1 MRTQSNAQPL
11 KEHVALVTGASSGLG
26 RATALALAQ
35 AGADVGLIGRSK
47 PELDQVADEITAIGR
62 RVLTMPLDLAD
73 ESGIPVAISQFLDR
87 FGRADI
93 LVNAAGT
100 DVPGSVEELQPGD
113 WDHVLDVNLRAPF
126 LLAKA
131 VFPHMREAGH
141 GTIVNV
147 SSVAGKRGWANASA
161 YCASKFGLTG
171 LTQAIAAE
179 GKPHGI
185 RACILYPGGMDTN
198 WGTWSSAERQAESV
212 DIGEPRLP
220 TKALPPADV
229 AALIVWIAT
238 APPALVLNE
247 AIVSPLD
254 EEGWP

>member
-1 MRTQSNAQPL
+1 MTESDAQPL
-11 KEHVALVTGASSGLG
+11 RDQVALVTGASSGLG
-26 RATALALAQ
+26 RATAMALAQ
-35 AGADVGLIGRSK
+35 AGADVGLLGRSE
-47 PELDQVADEITAIGR
+47 PELDQVGEEIAAIGR
-62 RVLTMPLDLAD
+62 RALAMPLDLAD
-73 ESGIPVAISQFLDR
+73 EPQIQASIHRFLDA
-87 FGRADI
+87 FGRVDI

-100 DVPGSVEELQPGD
+100 DVPGPVEDLPSGD
-113 WDHVLDVNLRAPF
+113 WDRVLDVNLRAPF

-171 LTQAIAAE
+171 LTQSLAAE

-198 WGTWSSAERQAESV
+198 WGTWTIAERQAQPR
-212 DIGEPRLP
+212 EPKAP

-238 APPALVLNE
+238 APSTLVLNE
-247 AIVSPLD
+247 AVISPLE

>member
-1 MRTQSNAQPL
+1 MTVPSDARSLTQQ
-11 KEHVALVTGASSGLG
+11 VALVTGASSGLG
-26 RATALALAQ
+26 RATAIALAR
-35 AGADVGLIGRSK
+35 AGADVGLIGRSET
-47 PELDQVADEITAIGR
+47 ELDQVSAEITAIGR
-62 RVLTMPLDLAD
+62 RVVTLPLDLAD
-73 ESGIPVAISQFLDR
+73 EAQIMVALARFFDGFDR
-87 FGRADI
+87 VDI

-100 DVPGSVEELQPGD
+100 DVPGSVEELKSGD
-113 WDHVLDVNLRAPF
+113 WDRVLHVNLRAPF

-131 VFPHMREAGH
+131 VFPHMRAAGH

-171 LTQAIAAE
+171 LTQALAAE

-185 RACILYPGGMDTN
+185 RACLLYPGGMDTN
-198 WGTWSSAERQAESV
+198 WGTWSSAERHAEQP
-212 DIGEPRLP
+212 EPRSP

-229 AALIVWIAT
+229 ASLIVWIAT
-238 APPALVLNE
+238 APSALVLNE
-247 AIVSPLD
+247 AIVSPLE

>member
-1 MRTQSNAQPL
+1 MTTPDTPPPL
-11 KEHVALVTGASSGLG
+11 IDQVAMVTGASSGLG
-26 RATALALAQ
+26 RATAIALAQ
-35 AGADVGLIGRSK
+35 AGAAVGLIGRSEV
-47 PELDQVADEITAIGR
+47 ELDRVATEITAIGR
-62 RVLTMPLDLAD
+62 RVVTLPLDLAD
-73 ESGIPVAISQFLDR
+73 EAQIMVGLARFFDSFDR
-87 FGRADI
+87 VNI

-100 DVPGSVEELQPGD
+100 DVPGSVEELAADD
-113 WDHVLDVNLRAPF
+113 WSRVLNVNLRAPF

-131 VFPHMREAGH
+131 VFPHMRQAER

-171 LTQAIAAE
+171 LTQSLAAE

-185 RACILYPGGMDTN
+185 RACVLYPGGMDTN
-198 WGTWSSAERQAESV
+198 WGTWTVAERQAQPR
-212 DIGEPRLP
+212 EPKASA
-220 TKALPPADV
+220 KALPPADV

-238 APPALVLNE
+238 APSTLVLNE
-247 AIVSPLD
+247 AVISPLE